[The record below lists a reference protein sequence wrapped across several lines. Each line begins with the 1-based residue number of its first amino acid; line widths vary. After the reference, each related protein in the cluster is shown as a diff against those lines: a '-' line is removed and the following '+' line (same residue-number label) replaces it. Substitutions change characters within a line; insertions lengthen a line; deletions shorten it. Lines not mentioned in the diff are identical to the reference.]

1 MQKTTFKIILIR
13 HGKPDIWLLPSTQKK
28 ISIKEMNDF
37 LIQYDFAAIDKDFK
51 PNEKIYKSLQ
61 QIKFAFTSEM
71 KRAKATFQY
80 CQLNVNVV
88 SNNIFNEAGLPL
100 FDKSL
105 LKLKPKTWIALLRTL
120 WFMGFSNKCDPKN
133 TIKLRAS
140 KATDLLLNEAQNN
153 DCIALFGHGVFN
165 YFLKKQL
172 LSKGGVLQSTWDYG
186 YWACNE
192 IAFP

>member
-13 HGKPDIWLLPSTQKK
+13 HGKPDIWLLPSAQKK

-71 KRAKATFQY
+71 KRSQATFQY
-80 CQLNVNVV
+80 CQLYVNAV

-105 LKLKPKTWIALLRTL
+105 LRLKPKTWMALLRTL
-120 WFMGFSNKCDPKN
+120 WFMGFSNKCDTKN
-133 TIKLRAS
+133 TIKL
-140 KATDLLLNEAQNN
+140 
-153 DCIALFGHGVFN
+153 
-165 YFLKKQL
+165 Y
-172 LSKGGVLQSTWDYG
+172 
-186 YWACNE
+186 
-192 IAFP
+192 